1 MEAEGTILLTM
12 LVEKTGINNA
22 TLKDKVIEIL
32 KKIVVSPDIY
42 SIQHTTLLVLK
53 GLISKNKKT

>member
-1 MEAEGTILLTM
+1 MEGEGTLLISM

-32 KKIVVSPDIY
+32 KAVISANEIIY
-42 SIQHTTLLVLK
+42 PLH
-53 GLISKNKKT
+53 

>member
-22 TLKDKVIEIL
+22 TLKDKIIEIL
-32 KKIVVSPDIY
+32 KKVI
-42 SIQHTTLLVLK
+42 
-53 GLISKNKKT
+53 